1 MYTFQ
6 CIFYIVQESV
16 EKNSSAKNTIKEKQ
30 QRERQERG
38 WEEGGDAKTLF
49 PEEWASSVLLSGSR

>member
-49 PEEWASSVLLSGSR
+49 PEE